1 MIMKKVILNGKYM
14 KNKKLA
20 HLYIKF
26 QLDSNEYIENNLDA
40 LWDVLTSYSQ
50 PLKIALVNK
59 DILIENL
66 GDYGESIIQV
76 FKDAEVENEN
86 IEFEIIE
93 CSL

>member
-1 MIMKKVILNGKYM
+1 MKKVILNGKYM

-26 QLDSNEYIENNLDA
+26 QLDSNEYIGNNLDA